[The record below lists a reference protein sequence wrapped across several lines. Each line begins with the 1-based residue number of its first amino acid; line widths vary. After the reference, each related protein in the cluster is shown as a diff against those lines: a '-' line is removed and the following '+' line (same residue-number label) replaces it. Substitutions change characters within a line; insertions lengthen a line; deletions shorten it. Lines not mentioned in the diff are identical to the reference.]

1 MVENEEFSY
10 FIDEEEPTAAV
21 SENKEDQREESKE
34 EEEEDEFSSS
44 TSDSAFNLPDVD
56 DDVQSQSTI
65 GLNLEV
71 VLNIDSDDIFAHE
84 QSASSLKVSKLL
96 QIVRRWRAAKGRKQA
111 THASPPPMQL
121 RRSST
126 RPPSCSRLNLVPL
139 RCLSVQLPSDDE
151 DEEATHT
158 HGFFTESNW
167 SPRLRGSQS
176 QGTLPMRA
184 LSCPKLGSPLG
195 SCTSF
200 SRNHFDREEE
210 ELEYLRPYC
219 GAQEEER
226 TGSISSSK
234 GSSPSKRNLSKQ
246 PSTPKGYLAL
256 YVGEERK
263 RFLVKAS
270 LINHPLF
277 GLLLDKA
284 KEEFGFEQKGPLNI
298 PCEIAFF
305 EHIMLLVES
314 NNPIYRNADRA
325 TVLLHLNRK
334 MATTVV

>member
-1 MVENEEFSY
+1 MTKEGWGKL
-10 FIDEEEPTAAV
+10 IKQDEEQHKIILRRAEQEQQQDYAELQIINMAYSYPPHI
-21 SENKEDQREESKE
+21 
-34 EEEEDEFSSS
+34 SSRQPS
-44 TSDSAFNLPDVD
+44 FRNSILPEAFAD
-56 DDVQSQSTI
+56 
-65 GLNLEV
+65 
-71 VLNIDSDDIFAHE
+71 HE
-84 QSASSLKVSKLL
+84 QSASSLKTSKLL
-96 QIVRRWRAAKGRKQA
+96 QIVRRWKAAKGRKQA
-111 THASPPPMQL
+111 TASPPPMQL

-139 RCLSVQLPSDDE
+139 RCLSVQLHSDDE

-158 HGFFTESNW
+158 HGFFTASNW
-167 SPRLRGSQS
+167 SPRLHATQS

-195 SCTSF
+195 SCTPF
-200 SRNHFDREEE
+200 SSRHFNREEE

-226 TGSISSSK
+226 IGSNSSSK
-234 GSSPSKRNLSKQ
+234 GSSPSKLNLSKQ

-256 YVGEERK
+256 YVGEERR

-298 PCEIAFF
+298 PCEVAFF

-314 NNPIYRNADRA
+314 NDPFYRNADRA
-325 TVLLHLNRK
+325 TVLLHLNRN
-334 MATTVV
+334 MATAVV

>member
-1 MVENEEFSY
+1 MTKEGWEKL
-10 FIDEEEPTAAV
+10 IKQDEEQHKIKLTRAEQQQQDYTELQIINMTYSYPP
-21 SENKEDQREESKE
+21 DI
-34 EEEEDEFSSS
+34 SSRQPS
-44 TSDSAFNLPDVD
+44 FRNSILPEAFD
-56 DDVQSQSTI
+56 
-65 GLNLEV
+65 
-71 VLNIDSDDIFAHE
+71 HE
-84 QSASSLKVSKLL
+84 QLSASSLKASKFL
-96 QIVRRWRAAKGRKQA
+96 QIVRRWRAAKGLKQA
-111 THASPPPMQL
+111 TASPPRVQL
-121 RRSST
+121 HRSST

-139 RCLSVQLPSDDE
+139 RCLSVQLHSDDE

-158 HGFFTESNW
+158 HGFFTASNW
-167 SPRLRGSQS
+167 SPRFRGSQS
-176 QGTLPMRA
+176 QGTLPVRA

-195 SCTSF
+195 PCTPLS
-200 SRNHFDREEE
+200 SKHFDREEE

-226 TGSISSSK
+226 TGSNSSSK
-234 GSSPSKRNLSKQ
+234 GSSPSKLNLSKQ

-314 NNPIYRNADRA
+314 NDPIYRNADRA
-325 TVLLHLNRK
+325 TVLLHLNHN